1 MLLKNGIF
9 AVFFLVFYAMLPRMQ
24 FLIEVCQL
32 LQMKRPDPDARI
44 SARISVDRLLED
56 IFQLLCVA
64 LEHWNKG
71 LFVENPTPSESFL
84 FFQINSKIDELHVC
98 QCLRETAKAL
108 HIIEIHSLYPFSLN
122 GSENG
127 ELIPGEHPGNCGT

>member
-1 MLLKNGIF
+1 
-9 AVFFLVFYAMLPRMQ
+9 MLPRMQ

-71 LFVENPTPSESFL
+71 HALKTPRHPRASF
-84 FFQINSKIDELHVC
+84 FFGINSKIDELQPYANV
-98 QCLRETAKAL
+98 
-108 HIIEIHSLYPFSLN
+108 
-122 GSENG
+122 
-127 ELIPGEHPGNCGT
+127 